1 MANDSPREYLIL
13 LYFRGTLIS
22 QKFSRQFSRV
32 FIFTIGEENC
42 VYRELNF
49 AKVMI
54 QSIFFLFYKNYV
66 NQQLQQNQYAAPTRQ
81 LYSSKSQSYRNEKSV
96 VLPSHRVSRVS
107 LHVRC
112 RRSQ

>member
-22 QKFSRQFSRV
+22 RKFSWQISRV
-32 FIFTIGEENC
+32 FIFTIGEKNC
-42 VYRELNF
+42 VYRELNS

-66 NQQLQQNQYAAPTRQ
+66 NQQLQQNQYAAPSRQ
-81 LYSSKSQSYRNEKSV
+81 LYSYEKSV
-96 VLPSHRVSRVS
+96 VLLSHYRVSRVS
-107 LHVRC
+107 LHVRS